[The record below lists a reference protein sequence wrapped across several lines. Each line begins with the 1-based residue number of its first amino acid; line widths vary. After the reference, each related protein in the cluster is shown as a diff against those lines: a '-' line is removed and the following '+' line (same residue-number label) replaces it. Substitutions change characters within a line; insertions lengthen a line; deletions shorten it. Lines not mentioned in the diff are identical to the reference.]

1 MPTLLT
7 QLSTINYQLSTV
19 NYQLSTVNYQLSTMK
34 WVYLAAGIALFFKML
49 IMPNPAAEWEEFS
62 IVESIVADSGVPNA
76 VSGIIFRNRL
86 YDTIFEVVVFT
97 IAVLGVKFLLAN
109 EKPTETIY
117 PVNTSESRSLRDRPS
132 IVLARLGATIAALVS
147 IELAIRGHLS
157 PGGGFAAGVAGGTAI
172 GLIAITSSS
181 QLMEKIYKK
190 WRAAIWEKISVLIF
204 IVLAVFTLIGWE
216 FPPGELGTLVSGGV
230 IPILNVLVAVKV
242 ALGSWAAILL
252 FIRYGGL
259 L

>member
-1 MPTLLT
+1 
-7 QLSTINYQLSTV
+7 
-19 NYQLSTVNYQLSTMK
+19 MK
-34 WVYLAAGIALFFKML
+34 WIYIAAGIALFIKML
-49 IMPNPAAEWEEFS
+49 IMPNPAAEWDEFS
-62 IVESIVADSGVPNA
+62 IVDSIVADSGVSNA

-97 IAVLGVKFLLAN
+97 IAILGVRFLLAN
-109 EKPTETIY
+109 EQPTET
-117 PVNTSESRSLRDRPS
+117 VDQFSDQPS

-181 QLMEKIYKK
+181 EWMEEIYKK
-190 WRAAIWEKISVLIF
+190 WNAATWEKVSVLIF
-204 IVLAVFTLIGWE
+204 ILLAAITLMGWE
-216 FPPGELGTLVSGGV
+216 LPQGQLGTLVSGGM
-230 IPILNVLVAVKV
+230 IPILNILVAIKV
-242 ALGSWAAILL
+242 ALGSWAVILL
-252 FIRYGGL
+252 FIRYRGL